1 MSMKNRL
8 PYVLSRA
15 ATTFALTAI
24 SSAMLV
30 STASAQN
37 ARPRNA
43 APNTSS
49 SDTDKSPYD
58 KHDLSGVWTRAP
70 RGFKLPACPECG
82 DPPPG
87 AFTGYGYL
95 GTPPPRTPAGE
106 KKMQANIPARGYE
119 VGSKEAKEH
128 TEIDIGFRRAV
139 LPAFSNDPEG
149 RCEPLGLARAITFSG
164 GGASMEM
171 VQAKDRIIQKFEWT
185 WDNRDIWL
193 DGRELPKPDSYLPR
207 FNGFSVGKWEG
218 DTLVVTSTGFD
229 DRQWVDQFG
238 FPISDKMVLEERWDR
253 PSPNRLRAR
262 LTITDP
268 AMYTAPWQSSTK
280 VWALV
285 PAKDAMSI
293 EGWSGIQEDR
303 CVPTDESFFDQF
315 RDRAAG
321 KK

>member
-1 MSMKNRL
+1 MSMKSRL
-8 PYVLSRA
+8 PYLLSRA
-15 ATTFALTAI
+15 ATTLALTAI
-24 SSAMLV
+24 SAAMLI

-37 ARPRNA
+37 ARPRNGA
-43 APNTSS
+43 QNTS

-58 KHDLSGVWTRAP
+58 KHDFNGVWTRNP

-106 KKMQANIPARGYE
+106 KKLQANIPSRGYE
-119 VGSKEAKEH
+119 AESKEAKEH
-128 TEIDIGFRRAV
+128 TEIDVGYRRAV

-253 PSPNRLRAR
+253 PSLNRLRAR

-268 AMYTAPWQSSTK
+268 AMYTAPCSLDIVVDILFVGSCRSMIR
-280 VWALV
+280 
-285 PAKDAMSI
+285 PPI
-293 EGWSGIQEDR
+293 SGNCPPGTR
-303 CVPTDESFFDQF
+303 NVSPK
-315 RDRAAG
+315 R
-321 KK
+321 

>member
-1 MSMKNRL
+1 MSMKIRL
-8 PYVLSRA
+8 PYLLSRA
-15 ATTFALTAI
+15 TMLALTTI

-30 STASAQN
+30 STATAQN
-37 ARPRNA
+37 ARQRTGTQ
-43 APNTSS
+43 NTAS
-49 SDTDKSPYD
+49 SDTDNSPYD

-70 RGFKLPACPECG
+70 RGFNLPPCPECG

-95 GTPPPRTPAGE
+95 GTPPPRTAAGE
-106 KKMQANIPARGYE
+106 KKMQANIPSRGYE

-128 TEIDIGFRRAV
+128 TEIDIGYRRAV

-193 DGRELPKPDSYLPR
+193 DGRQLPKPDTYLPR
-207 FNGFSVGKWEG
+207 FNGFSVGKWDG

-238 FPISDKMVLEERWDR
+238 FPISEKMVLEERWDR

-268 AMYTAPWQSSTK
+268 EMYTAPWQSSTK

-285 PAKDAMSI
+285 PPKNAMSI
-293 EGWSGIQEDR
+293 DGWSGIQEDR
-303 CVPTDESFFDQF
+303 CVPTGIVLPARS
-315 RDRAAG
+315 RWPGR
-321 KK
+321 